1 MAASKKSDFLSANYD
16 KLLFA
21 VSLVVLLGTAGALVA
36 LSGSAREEASEFDA
50 RVKGLSPAHP
60 DLPAL
65 SPHRF
70 ESALAATGEPYA
82 MAGTNVS
89 FLVAPERVACIKCGR
104 PIALLDDDC
113 PWCAAKQPEEIA
125 GDDKDWDSDQDGI
138 PDEWEKKHQ
147 LNPFEVADA
156 DLDADGDGFTNIEEF
171 RAGTDPR
178 EPASHPPKF
187 DFLRVDRIEVAP
199 FPYRMTGSKRMKKDG
214 SYAFAVTRPGA
225 RDPFWIGKGDTLEK
239 TGFKLEDYAI
249 VNEEV
254 VDKTGKHRVDVVT
267 LTLSN
272 GADKIVLKTGKEPV
286 SEVYEA
292 TFVCSKD
299 AEGTSYS
306 AKRNETFE
314 FDGET
319 FRLLSVDRSAGTA
332 RILRVSADET
342 LDVPA
347 R

>member
-16 KLLFA
+16 KLLLV
-21 VSLVVLLGTAGALVA
+21 VSLAALIGTIGALVA
-36 LSGSAREEASEFDA
+36 LSGSAREESARFDA
-50 RVKGLSPAHP
+50 QVAGLSPANP
-60 DLPAL
+60 DLPSL

-70 ESALAATGEPYA
+70 EVALAAAGNPYE
-82 MAGTNVS
+82 MAGTNVA
-89 FLVAPERVACIKCGR
+89 FLVPPERVSCIKCEQ
-104 PIALLDDDC
+104 PIALLDDNC
-113 PWCAAKQPEEIA
+113 PWCGAKQPDEIA

-147 LNPFEVADA
+147 LNTFQAADA

-171 RAGTDPR
+171 RAETDPR
-178 EPASHPPKF
+178 DPASHPPKF

-199 FPYRMTGSKRMKKDG
+199 FPYRMTGSKRMKRDG

-225 RDPFWIGKGDTLEK
+225 RDPFWIGKGDALEK
-239 TGFKLEDYAI
+239 TGFSLEDYSI

-254 VDKTGKHRVDVVT
+254 ANETGKHRVDVVT

-292 TFVCSKD
+292 TFVCLKD
-299 AEGTSYS
+299 AEGKSYS

-319 FRLLSVDRSAGTA
+319 FRLLSVDRAAGTA
-332 RILRVSADET
+332 RVLRVSADKT
-342 LDVPA
+342 LDIPA